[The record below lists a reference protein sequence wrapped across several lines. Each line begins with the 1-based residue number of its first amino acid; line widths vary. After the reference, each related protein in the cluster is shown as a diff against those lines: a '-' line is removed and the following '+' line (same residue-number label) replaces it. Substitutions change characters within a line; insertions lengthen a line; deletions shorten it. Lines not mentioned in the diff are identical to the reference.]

1 LEDEALANDWLAC
14 HQCDALYV
22 HPQLNDGQRAECGRC
37 GATLFERKVNSIERT
52 FALSVAGLILLIP
65 AIMLPIMGITLAGQ
79 YQEASLLDAITQ
91 LIAKGYIMVATL
103 VFMFTIAVPT
113 VKLIGALYISYCF
126 KCNKIKPFLLHFFRA
141 YHQLD
146 SWSMLNVFLLG
157 IVVTMYK
164 LLDDTELSI
173 DSGLLAFVLLLISS
187 TMVTVSLDQH
197 YVWQKLEQECIDD
210 NG

>member
-91 LIAKGYIMVATL
+91 LIVKGYFMVATL

-113 VKLIGALYISYCF
+113 VKLIGALIVFAVLTYQAA
-126 KCNKIKPFLLHFFRA
+126 PVLGGFLFALFILLVVIGKN
-141 YHQLD
+141 QLE
-146 SWSMLNVFLLG
+146 
-157 IVVTMYK
+157 I
-164 LLDDTELSI
+164 
-173 DSGLLAFVLLLISS
+173 
-187 TMVTVSLDQH
+187 
-197 YVWQKLEQECIDD
+197 LEQ
-210 NG
+210 